1 MNEKYAHLNLESLN
15 ALLDKKLAQL
25 GLTANNEFNLKS
37 KCLELNTEITELRKQ
52 ISKKKGENLTRTE
65 EKDNVK

>member
-15 ALLDKKLAQL
+15 ALLNKKLTQL
-25 GLTANNEFNLKS
+25 GLTANNEFNLKN

-52 ISKKKGENLTRTE
+52 ISKKKSENLTRTE

>member
-1 MNEKYAHLNLESLN
+1 MNEKYAHLGLESLN
-15 ALLDKKLAQL
+15 ALLNKKLAQL
-25 GLTANNEFNLKS
+25 GLTANNEFNLKT

-52 ISKKKGENLTRTE
+52 ISKKKSENLTRTE